1 MTPVHRPEVWAGVE
15 CAYLGVP
22 TRAGDQLTATGHAR
36 RPADIDRLAELG
48 ASAVRYPVLWGW
60 RGHAETDWNWATDR
74 LGRLRRARIRPIV
87 GLLHHGQG
95 PPASSM
101 LDADFPAAFA
111 RYARAVARRFPEVD
125 AYIPINEPLTTAR
138 FGGLYRL
145 WPPYAADNHVFVR
158 LLLAQCLAIRGAFRE
173 IRRVRRDAE
182 LIVNEDC
189 GRTYGTAET
198 QEAVAF
204 DSHRRWLTFDL
215 LTGRVGPEHPLWEY
229 LVAAPDAEA
238 SLNALRDDPIP
249 PTTLGI
255 DYYVT
260 SDRFLDHRVELYPPH
275 LRGGNGRLEYADVEL
290 ARVHG
295 FEIDGFGRAI
305 DETWARY
312 RLPVALTEVQLAGRK
327 SDQAAWWL
335 EAWSSAERSVA
346 AGVPVRSVTAWAAFG
361 AWDWASLLCRD
372 DGLYETGAFDAR
384 TAPPTLT
391 PLGSLIARTA
401 EAAGTARRS
410 VGWWRAPERA
420 LYRAPRA
427 ATSSGRITERRGAA
441 RPWRGRPPARAT
453 AP

>member
-1 MTPVHRPEVWAGVE
+1 LIATRRPQVWAGVE
-15 CAYLGVP
+15 CAHLAIP
-22 TRAGDQLTATGHAR
+22 TKAGDQLTATGHAR

-48 ASAVRYPVLWGW
+48 VTAVRYPVLWGW
-60 RGHAETDWNWATDR
+60 RGHDDTDWNWATDR
-74 LGRLRRARIRPIV
+74 LGRLRRTGVRAVV
-87 GLLHHGQG
+87 GLLHHGHG
-95 PPASSM
+95 PPGSSM
-101 LDADFPAAFA
+101 LDADFPQAFA
-111 RYARAVARRFPEVD
+111 RYARSVARRFPEVD
-125 AYIPINEPLTTAR
+125 AYLPINEPLTTAR
-138 FGGLYRL
+138 FGGLYGL
-145 WPPYAADNHVFVR
+145 WPPHAADDAVFVR
-158 LLLAQCLAIRGAFRE
+158 LLLAQCLALRAAFRE

-182 LIVNEDC
+182 LIVNEDL

-198 QEAVAF
+198 QSQVVF
-204 DSHRRWLTFDL
+204 DNHRRWLTWDL
-215 LTGRVGPEHPLWEY
+215 LSGRVGPDHPLWSY
-229 LVAAPDAEA
+229 LAAVPGARAGLDV
-238 SLNALRDDPIP
+238 LRDDPVP
-249 PTTLGI
+249 PTILGI

-260 SDRFLDHRVELYPPH
+260 SDRFLDHRVHLYPPH
-275 LRGGNGRLEYADVEL
+275 LRGGNGLMDFADVEL

-312 RLPVALTEVQLAGRK
+312 HVPVALTEVHLGGRRT
-327 SDQAAWWL
+327 DQAAWWL

-384 TAPPTLT
+384 TVPPALT

-401 EAAGTARRS
+401 DAAAMTRRS

-420 LYRAPRA
+420 LYRAPR
-427 ATSSGRITERRGAA
+427 TSTASGRVTERRGAA
-441 RPWRGRPPARAT
+441 RPWPGRPPARAT